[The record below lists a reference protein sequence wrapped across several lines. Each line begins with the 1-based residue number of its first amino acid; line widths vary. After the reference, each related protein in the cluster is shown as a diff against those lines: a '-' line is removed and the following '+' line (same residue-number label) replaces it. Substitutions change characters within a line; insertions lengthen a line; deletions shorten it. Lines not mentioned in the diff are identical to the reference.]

1 MSRAVCVSLTCLSAG
16 VALSGCATAPVQ
28 TAESYA
34 SDGARATYGVAST
47 GAHAVYT
54 TGGDVYS
61 GVGAVAKRPLRD
73 FNMMQDPIP
82 AVLLRTESKPYDL
95 AGINSCQVIL
105 DRVAEL
111 DLALGPDLDAP
122 KDKSG
127 SRMSRGADGAA
138 SAALD
143 AATDAAE
150 HFLPMRSVIKRV
162 SGATR
167 YENHVKHAVLAGT
180 VRRAF
185 LKAIG
190 MAHNCGWPASPLV
203 FNPTDVAVASS
214 AWTKPGDQAG
224 LQMLAIATPA
234 PLAVPPVTQAP
245 VSEQSPKVTLAS
257 ANVAAIVRPASNA
270 RGATTHTVAVQTIEV
285 QTTKV
290 PVPRQTIASSTA
302 TTPILM
308 QRVVTVSASESVT
321 PEPSNASPAGYYTA
335 PPTYAAPAATAASF
349 ASSGPSAPWST
360 PQH

>member
-1 MSRAVCVSLTCLSAG
+1 
-16 VALSGCATAPVQ
+16 
-28 TAESYA
+28 
-34 SDGARATYGVAST
+34 
-47 GAHAVYT
+47 
-54 TGGDVYS
+54 
-61 GVGAVAKRPLRD
+61 LRD

-95 AGINSCQVIL
+95 TGINSCEVIL

-122 KDKSG
+122 KDRSG
-127 SRMSRGADGAA
+127 TRVSRGADGAA

-203 FNPTDVAVASS
+203 FNATDVAVASS
-214 AWTKPGDQAG
+214 AWTKPGAGG

-234 PLAVPPVTQAP
+234 PLAVPAVTSAP
-245 VSEQSPKVTLAS
+245 VSDKSPKVTLAS
-257 ANVAAIVRPASNA
+257 ALVSTPARSPATAPPVQAVAATMKTAAISEQ
-270 RGATTHTVAVQTIEV
+270 TVAAAPSASPVFVQHV
-285 QTTKV
+285 V
-290 PVPRQTIASSTA
+290 ALSSTE
-302 TTPILM
+302 
-308 QRVVTVSASESVT
+308 TVN
-321 PEPSNASPAGYYTA
+321 PEPSNASAAGYYNLPSTSSS
-335 PPTYAAPAATAASF
+335 PPTTATSAAF
-349 ASSGPSAPWST
+349 ASSGPPSPWT
-360 PQH
+360 APQH

>member
-28 TAESYA
+28 TAAGYA
-34 SDGARATYGVAST
+34 SQGAQATYGVAST

-95 AGINSCQVIL
+95 EGINSCEVIL

-122 KDKSG
+122 KDRSG
-127 SRMSRGADGAA
+127 NRVSRGADGAA

-167 YENHVKHAVLAGT
+167 YENHVKHAVLSGT

-214 AWTKPGDQAG
+214 AWTKPGGSAG
-224 LQMLAIATPA
+224 LQMLAIAPPA
-234 PLAVPPVTQAP
+234 PLAVPAVA
-245 VSEQSPKVTLAS
+245 LAS
-257 ANVAAIVRPASNA
+257 APAQPAKVMVASATVSSTTMQPT
-270 RGATTHTVAVQTIEV
+270 ATTRTVSTETVAVHKDKPAAAPIQTVASTPTSAPVFMQPVVKVSSSEV
-285 QTTKV
+285 VDPTAADS
-290 PVPRQTIASSTA
+290 PSS
-302 TTPILM
+302 
-308 QRVVTVSASESVT
+308 
-321 PEPSNASPAGYYTA
+321 GYYNT
-335 PPTYAAPAATAASF
+335 PSPDAAPDATASSF
-349 ASSGPSAPWST
+349 ASSGPVAPWAAPS
-360 PQH
+360 H